1 MYEYYVAGANMEPAC
16 SVRYPLVRFANLPAC
31 SVRELSIDPLR
42 ANHNHIIHR
51 LSAPKGI
58 APSLAYSILL
68 SSKSESRFPSFLCA

>member
-42 ANHNHIIHR
+42 ANNNNNNDDYRYVR
-51 LSAPKGI
+51 LGTNVA
-58 APSLAYSILL
+58 A
-68 SSKSESRFPSFLCA
+68 